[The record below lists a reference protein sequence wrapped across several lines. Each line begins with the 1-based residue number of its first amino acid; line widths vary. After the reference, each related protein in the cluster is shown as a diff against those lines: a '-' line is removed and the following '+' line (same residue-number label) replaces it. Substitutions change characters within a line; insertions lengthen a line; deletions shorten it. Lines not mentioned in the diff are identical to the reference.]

1 MISSFTFNLR
11 QYLKEFYFFNC
22 VFGNS
27 YSLFIYI
34 FFSIELS
41 QYHVSSHGLNRFT
54 KFGSTIFL
62 LLFNSFGSQVNDHN
76 LGFFL
81 KKMHCLDIFSMIK
94 KMIGPQYRV
103 SHLSNND
110 RLLSS
115 THRFWQLHL
124 VLLVLSFLIFCFHW
138 FFFYN
143 FILLHF
149 CYRRLIIIIVF
160 SSLSMVSSRWFFFP
174 L

>member
-1 MISSFTFNLR
+1 MEIRIL
-11 QYLKEFYFFNC
+11 C
-22 VFGNS
+22 
-27 YSLFIYI
+27 LFI
-34 FFSIELS
+34 FF
-41 QYHVSSHGLNRFT
+41 
-54 KFGSTIFL
+54 FL
-62 LLFNSFGSQVNDHN
+62 LSYHN
-76 LGFFL
+76 IMSRAMDSTDSLSLAQPFFYCFLIVLDLKSMIMILDFL

-115 THRFWQLHL
+115 THRFWQLHM
-124 VLLVLSFLIFCFHW
+124 VLTTSHGFAGAFFFNILFSLI
-138 FFFYN
+138 FFYN
-143 FILLHF
+143 FILLYF